1 MDHVDIVVVGAG
13 VVGLAC
19 ARARALEG
27 REVLLL
33 ESEPGFGT
41 GVSSRNSEVIHAG
54 LYYPN
59 GSLKA
64 RHCVTGRQLLYDYCE
79 QRGIPHRRCGKLLVA
94 TDPSQIPQIEKLLKN
109 AAGNGVNDLRL
120 ISGAEASAREPALRC
135 LAALLSPGSGIIDSH
150 AYMLSLLG
158 DFENAGG
165 TAVFNTPVTG
175 GRLAQDGVIVFAQ
188 GADPLK
194 ARLLI
199 NCAALGAQALAHAI
213 DGFPKEHI
221 PALRYARGVYFSLSG
236 RSPFSHLIYPLPEA
250 AGLGV
255 HLTIDL
261 GGQAKFGPDVEW
273 IDHPSYEVD
282 AARAKAFYGEISKY
296 WPGIRDHELQPA
308 YAGIRPKIHGPGEP
322 APDFHI
328 AGGETHGAQSVIN
341 LFGIES
347 PGLTGSLSIA
357 AQVKDLARHP

>member
-1 MDHVDIVVVGAG
+1 MDHVDTVVIGAG
-13 VVGLAC
+13 AVGLAC
-19 ARARALEG
+19 ARALALAG

-33 ESEPGFGT
+33 ESASAFGT

-59 GSLKA
+59 GSLKS
-64 RHCVTGRQLLYDYCE
+64 RHCIAGRRLLYAYCT
-79 QRGIPHRRCGKLLVA
+79 QRGIPFRRCGKLLVA
-94 TDPSQIPQIEKLLKN
+94 TDEAQIAQIETLLNN
-109 AAGNGVNDLRL
+109 AAGNGVDDLQL
-120 ISGAEASAREPALRC
+120 ITAAEASAREPALRC
-135 LAALLSPGSGIIDSH
+135 MAALVSPSSGIIDSH

-165 TAVFNTPVTG
+165 AVVFNTPVTG
-175 GRLAQDGVIVFAQ
+175 GRVEHDGIIVMAQ

-194 ARLLI
+194 ARRVV
-199 NCAALGAQALAHAI
+199 NCAALGAQAVANAI
-213 DGFPKEHI
+213 DGFPKQHI
-221 PALRYARGVYFSLSG
+221 PVLRYARGVYFSISG

-273 IDHPSYEVD
+273 IDHPSYDVD
-282 AARAKAFYGEISKY
+282 AARAKAFYGEIRKY
-296 WPGIRDHELQPA
+296 WPGIDNHELQPA

-322 APDFHI
+322 AADFHI
-328 AGGETHGAQSVIN
+328 AGREVHGVRGMIN

-357 AQVKDLARHP
+357 EQVKGLALAD

>member
-1 MDHVDIVVVGAG
+1 MDHVDVVVVGAG

-19 ARARALEG
+19 ARAFALAG

-33 ESEPGFGT
+33 EAESSFGT

-64 RHCVTGRQLLYDYCE
+64 RHCVAGRRRMVDYCIA
-79 QRGIPHRRCGKLLVA
+79 RGIPHRLCGKLLVA
-94 TDPSQIPQIEKLLKN
+94 TEDSQIAAIETLLKN
-109 AAGNGVNDLRL
+109 AAGNGVDDLQL
-120 ISGAEASAREPALRC
+120 MTPADAAALEPELRC
-135 LAALLSPGSGIIDSH
+135 KAALLSPSSGIVDSH
-150 AYMLSLLG
+150 AFMLSLLG
-158 DFENAGG
+158 DVENAGG
-165 TAVFNTPVTG
+165 TAVFNTPVSG
-175 GRLAQDGVIVFAQ
+175 GRVEKDGITVFAK
-188 GADPLK
+188 GAEPLR
-194 ARLLI
+194 ARLLV
-199 NCAALGAQALAHAI
+199 NCAALGAQALSRAI
-213 DGFPKEHI
+213 DGFPSAHI
-221 PALRYARGVYFSLSG
+221 PELRYARGVYFTISG

-273 IDHPSYEVD
+273 IDSPGYDVD
-282 AARAKAFYGEISKY
+282 VARAQGFYGEISKY

-308 YAGIRPKIHGPGEP
+308 YAGIRPKIHGRGEP
-322 APDFHI
+322 AADFHI
-328 AGGETHGAQSVIN
+328 AGHHTHGVRGIIN

-347 PGLTGSLSIA
+347 PGLTASLSIA
-357 AQVKDLARHP
+357 GQVVQMAIDD

>member
-1 MDHVDIVVVGAG
+1 MDHVDTVVIGAG

-19 ARARALEG
+19 ARVLAMAG

-33 ESEPGFGT
+33 ESETAFGT

-64 RHCVTGRQLLYDYCE
+64 RHCVAGNRLIYTYCAE
-79 QRGIPHRRCGKLLVA
+79 RAIPFRRCGKLLVA
-94 TDPSQIPQIEKLLKN
+94 TEDAQIAQIEKLQKN
-109 AAGNGVNDLRL
+109 AAANGVDNLQL
-120 ISGAEASAREPALRC
+120 ITADDAMAREPALSC
-135 LAALLSPGSGIIDSH
+135 MAALLSPSSGIIDSH
-150 AYMLSLLG
+150 AFMLSLLG
-158 DFENAGG
+158 DVENAGG

-175 GRLAQDGVIVFAQ
+175 GRVDDDGIAIFAR

-194 ARLLI
+194 ARLVV
-199 NCAALGAQALAHAI
+199 NCAALGAQALASAI

-221 PALRYARGVYFSLSG
+221 PALRYARGVYFTISG
-236 RSPFSHLIYPLPEA
+236 RAPFSHLIYPLPEA

-255 HLTIDL
+255 HLTLDL

-273 IDHPSYEVD
+273 IERPSYEVD
-282 AARAKAFYGEISKY
+282 AARAKAFYGEIRKY
-296 WPGIRDHELQPA
+296 WPGISNHVLQPA

-322 APDFHI
+322 AADFHI
-328 AGGETHGAQSVIN
+328 AGRETHGVDGVIN

-347 PGLTGSLSIA
+347 PGLTASLSIA
-357 AQVKDLARHP
+357 EQVKEMAAAH

>member
-1 MDHVDIVVVGAG
+1 MDHVDIVVIGAG

-19 ARARALEG
+19 ARALAMAG

-33 ESEPGFGT
+33 EAESHFGT

-64 RHCVTGRQLLYDYCE
+64 RHCVAGKRLLYDYCT
-79 QRGIPHRRCGKLLVA
+79 QRGIPYRRCGKLLVA
-94 TDPSQIPQIEKLLKN
+94 TDDAQIAQIETLLGN
-109 AAGNGVNDLRL
+109 AAGNGINDLQL
-120 ISGAEASAREPALRC
+120 IGAAEASALEPALRC
-135 LAALLSPGSGIIDSH
+135 LAALVSPSSGIIDSH

-165 TAVFNTPVTG
+165 MAVFNTTVTG
-175 GRLAQDGVIVFAQ
+175 GRVVEDGIIVNAE
-188 GADPLK
+188 GADPLR
-194 ARLLI
+194 ARLVV
-199 NCAALGAQALAHAI
+199 NSAALGAQAVAHAI
-213 DGFPKEHI
+213 EGFPARHI
-221 PALRYARGVYFSLSG
+221 PLLRFARGVYFSISG
-236 RSPFSHLIYPLPEA
+236 RSPFTHLIYPLPEA

-261 GGQAKFGPDVEW
+261 GGQVKFGPDVEW
-273 IDHPSYEVD
+273 IERPSYEVD
-282 AARAKAFYGEISKY
+282 RSRAQAFYGEIRKY
-296 WPGIRDHELQPA
+296 WPGIVDHRLQPA

-322 APDFHI
+322 AADFHI
-328 AGGETHGAQSVIN
+328 AGRETHGVRGVIN

-347 PGLTGSLSIA
+347 PGLTASLSIA
-357 AQVKDLARHP
+357 GQVAEMASAD

>member
-1 MDHVDIVVVGAG
+1 MDHVEIVVIGAG

-19 ARARALEG
+19 ARALALAG

-33 ESEPGFGT
+33 ESEAGFGT

-64 RHCVTGRQLLYDYCE
+64 RHCVAGKQMLYEYCT
-79 QRGIPHRRCGKLLVA
+79 QRGIPFRRCGKLLVA
-94 TDPSQIPQIEKLLKN
+94 TDDSQIAQIGALLKN
-109 AAGNGVNDLRL
+109 AAGNGVDDLQW
-120 ISGAEASAREPALRC
+120 ITAADAAARQPGLRC
-135 LAALLSPGSGIIDSH
+135 MAALMSPSSGIIDSH

-165 TAVFNTPVTG
+165 TAVFNTTVKG
-175 GRLAQDGVIVFAQ
+175 GRVVEDGIIVHAQ
-188 GADPLK
+188 GADPLA
-194 ARLLI
+194 ARRVV

-213 DGFPKEHI
+213 EGFPAAHI
-221 PALRYARGVYFSLSG
+221 PRLRYARGAYFTLSG
-236 RSPFSHLIYPLPEA
+236 RSPFNQLIYPLPEA
-250 AGLGV
+250 AGLGI
-255 HLTIDL
+255 HLTVDL

-273 IDHPSYEVD
+273 IDQPSYEVD
-282 AARAKAFYGEISKY
+282 ASRARAFLREIEKY
-296 WPGIRDHELQPA
+296 WPGIVGRELRPA

-322 APDFHI
+322 PADFQI
-328 AGGETHGAQSVIN
+328 AGHAIHGVRGMIN

-347 PGLTGSLSIA
+347 PGLTASLSIA
-357 AQVKDLARHP
+357 QHVRDLAAAV

>member
-1 MDHVDIVVVGAG
+1 MDQVEAIVIGAG

-19 ARARALEG
+19 ARALALAG

-33 ESEPGFGT
+33 EAEPSFGT

-64 RHCVTGRQLLYDYCE
+64 RHCVEGKARLYEYCIE
-79 QRGIPHRRCGKLLVA
+79 RGIPHRRCGKLLVA
-94 TDPSQIPQIEKLLKN
+94 TDESQIAQIEKLLKN
-109 AAGNGVNDLRL
+109 AAGNGVDDLRL
-120 ISGAEASAREPALRC
+120 ITAADASAREPALRC
-135 LAALLSPGSGIIDSH
+135 LAALLSPSSGIIDSH

-165 TAVFNTPVTG
+165 TAVFNTRVIG
-175 GRLAQDGVIVFAQ
+175 GRIEKDGIAVLAQN
-188 GADPLK
+188 ADPLK
-194 ARLLI
+194 ARLVV
-199 NCAALGAQALAHAI
+199 NCAALGAQAVAEAI
-213 DGFPKEHI
+213 EGFPKSHI
-221 PALRYARGVYFSLSG
+221 PKLRYARGVYFSISG
-236 RSPFSHLIYPLPEA
+236 HSPFSRLIYPLPEA

-273 IDHPSYEVD
+273 IDRPSYEVD
-282 AARAKAFYGEISKY
+282 ASRAKAFHIEIAKY

-322 APDFHI
+322 AADFHI
-328 AGGETHGAQSVIN
+328 AGVETHGVRGVIN

-347 PGLTGSLSIA
+347 PGLTASLSIA
-357 AQVKDLARHP
+357 AQVKEMASAD